1 MLHRDKAPLEVG
13 SLYWELR
20 DSVVNCEL
28 MMLRILQ
35 FHVAFNNPHKVPKF
49 NPPPQA
55 CCLVFN
61 LLSLRGRR
69 SKGKGKGIRARDH
82 ARGRR
87 EGGEL
92 PRAPLAFLSRLKLP
106 FPKLPFPSLLNAC
119 HAGYNFLWID
129 VWTNSMGNHPYSRL
143 HCG

>member
-61 LLSLRGRR
+61 FLSLRGRP
-69 SKGKGKGIRARDH
+69 SKGKGKEKEKGIRARDH
-82 ARGRR
+82 APKFPFP
-87 EGGEL
+87 L
-92 PRAPLAFLSRLKLP
+92 PLLRLDSSRNQSKLP
-106 FPKLPFPSLLNAC
+106 ECQNMIYPFASYFELMLI
-119 HAGYNFLWID
+119 FK
-129 VWTNSMGNHPYSRL
+129 
-143 HCG
+143 